1 MYYIANHYSANSHY
15 WKPHY
20 SRTYCNSLLPP
31 LLLHISISWKK
42 CLIKLWVIKSKWGGT
57 KMSTNFLCVSGFYFL
72 QFASQ
77 PFFSTRCRK
86 TRVLNFLFSFTR
98 VIELE
103 TFYEFKMM
111 KFFSPYEITHF
122 PLEKASKTS
131 LYKKL
136 A

>member
-1 MYYIANHYSANSHY
+1 MEKVFDQTLSY
-15 WKPHY
+15 K
-20 SRTYCNSLLPP
+20 
-31 LLLHISISWKK
+31 
-42 CLIKLWVIKSKWGGT
+42 V
-57 KMSTNFLCVSGFYFL
+57 KMRRNKNVDKFFLSVSGFYFL

-111 KFFSPYEITHF
+111 KFFSPYYIQ
-122 PLEKASKTS
+122 KS
-131 LYKKL
+131 LIFR
-136 A
+136 